1 MNKGSD
7 IFERT
12 VADIVYMLCD
22 RRLSIRD
29 TEMALDIVK
38 QIVDV
43 ASTVD
48 PDRMEK
54 AISVRLDCLHL
65 NGR

>member
-1 MNKGSD
+1 MNDKGD
-7 IFERT
+7 IFDRT

-38 QIVDV
+38 QIVNA

>member
-1 MNKGSD
+1 MNEESG
-7 IFERT
+7 IFDRT

-29 TEMALDIVK
+29 TEMVLDVVK
-38 QIVDV
+38 QIVDA

-48 PDRMEK
+48 PDRMDK
-54 AISVRLDCLHL
+54 AISDRLGVLPF
-65 NGR
+65 

>member
-1 MNKGSD
+1 MNDKGD
-7 IFERT
+7 IFDRT

-29 TEMALDIVK
+29 TEMVLDVVK
-38 QIVDV
+38 QIVGV

-48 PDRMEK
+48 PDRMKK
-54 AISVRLDCLHL
+54 AIIDRLGVLPF
-65 NGR
+65 

>member
-1 MNKGSD
+1 MNKESG
-7 IFERT
+7 IFDRT

-29 TEMALDIVK
+29 TEMVLDVVK
-38 QIVDV
+38 QIVDA

-48 PDRMEK
+48 PDRMDK
-54 AISVRLDCLHL
+54 AISDRLGVLPF
-65 NGR
+65 

>member
-1 MNKGSD
+1 MNEESG
-7 IFERT
+7 IFDRT

-38 QIVDV
+38 QIVDA

-54 AISVRLDCLHL
+54 AIIDRLGVLPF
-65 NGR
+65 

>member
-1 MNKGSD
+1 MNDKGD
-7 IFERT
+7 IFDRT

-38 QIVDV
+38 QIVDD

-54 AISVRLDCLHL
+54 AIIDRFGVLPF
-65 NGR
+65 